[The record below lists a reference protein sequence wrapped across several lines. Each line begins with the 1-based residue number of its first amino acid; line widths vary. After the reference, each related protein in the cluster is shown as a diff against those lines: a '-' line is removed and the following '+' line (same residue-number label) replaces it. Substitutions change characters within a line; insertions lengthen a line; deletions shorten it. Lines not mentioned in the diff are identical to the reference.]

1 MTTHSAHRYRI
12 AALDIDGTILDS
24 AGRVSAELK
33 DVLLRLKDGGV
44 RTVLCTG
51 RRWRSA
57 LPVFEELEHAC
68 SYVVC
73 CGGALVKESDQG
85 GTLYANPIEQATA
98 RRCGA
103 LFRQCGLVPFFL
115 FDSSPEEP
123 ELLVSQEDQHRAASV
138 PYLHANREAVDYFQG
153 PYPPDGR
160 RCLVVYTVDAGS
172 RVRASQYRMEQA
184 VGEDGIVKVMA
195 QPRYGADQV
204 AIEVH
209 GPTATK
215 WSALQWLLRRWE
227 VKSREVVAVGDDVN
241 DIPMLRAAGL
251 SFAMGNASDE
261 VKAAASAVTAS
272 NDEHGVAEAL
282 RSAFKELIPN
292 GARRGT

>member
-1 MTTHSAHRYRI
+1 MGSDVDRDRATQRAPEDHDLASPGAAASCGEPRPPVGIEATLIGSACRVAV
-12 AALDIDGTILDS
+12 AAILDGDYRQ
-24 AGRVSAELK
+24 AQVG
-33 DVLLRLKDGGV
+33 
-44 RTVLCTG
+44 
-51 RRWRSA
+51 
-57 LPVFEELEHAC
+57 EHA
-68 SYVVC
+68 SVFQTI
-73 CGGALVKESDQG
+73 GHGAGV
-85 GTLYANPIEQATA
+85 A
-98 RRCGA
+98 
-103 LFRQCGLVPFFL
+103 V
-115 FDSSPEEP
+115 
-123 ELLVSQEDQHRAASV
+123 QEDQHRAASV

-160 RCLVVYTVDAGS
+160 RCLVVYTVDEGS
-172 RVRASQYRMEQA
+172 RVRASQQRIEQA
-184 VGEDGIVKVMA
+184 IGEDGIVKVMA